1 MVERNEIE
9 LKLQEANR
17 RQLLQGKIDRREFI
31 SRSMVTGLGLAGVGV
46 ATKYGVGPAYAAEGR
61 PLTPTFYDWIEGLH
75 PGIPG
80 VNERFPGIDSC
91 HFSWTHRFRWST

>member
-31 SRSMVTGLGLAGVGV
+31 SRSMVTGLGMAGAQQADG
-46 ATKYGVGPAYAAEGR
+46 GLGAALR
-61 PLTPTFYDWIEGLH
+61 PIF
-75 PGIPG
+75 
-80 VNERFPGIDSC
+80 
-91 HFSWTHRFRWST
+91 